1 MYALSSIFLQILG
14 RRKAQTVMVKLGIME
29 WICEQLLAGKGA
41 TAASEYSIQYGSA
54 LLMNLALRSV
64 GRRRSE
70 TFSILPVLSRML
82 EFPNE
87 QVRIRLSFPPPLW
100 LNVSKCA
107 FFLSS
112 CAFFPFLVHGASTFL
127 NLTRMSDFVCFAC
140 V

>member
-1 MYALSSIFLQILG
+1 
-14 RRKAQTVMVKLGIME
+14 MVKLGIME

-70 TFSILPVLSRML
+70 TFAILPILSRML

-87 QVRIRLSFPPPLW
+87 QVCFSYPR
-100 LNVSKCA
+100 VSKYRRL
-107 FFLSS
+107 F
-112 CAFFPFLVHGASTFL
+112 AS
-127 NLTRMSDFVCFAC
+127 RMLPRIL
-140 V
+140 